1 MPAENTSNGREESAV
16 KLEETKTTIE
26 ESDDNIIYI
35 RSNGEASADNDGTKV
50 NSTVDCNST
59 VDFNSTVDCYSTVDC
74 NVMGAEVKTQ
84 LIILPKTDLVQIT

>member
-16 KLEETKTTIE
+16 KLDETKTTIE
-26 ESDDNIIYI
+26 EGDDNIIYM

-50 NSTVDCNST
+50 DSTADCNVDSTVDS
-59 VDFNSTVDCYSTVDC
+59 

-84 LIILPKTDLVQIT
+84 IIILPKTDLVQIT